1 MNGTTTPR
9 QKLSGVEESD
19 IVDSKQS
26 VHGGNACEASL
37 DRQSFRRCKLHRAHG
52 CGGNRSLGIAQA
64 VGRRSKKKSRV
75 RSRDGDIEQVNKK
88 EKGGSEDTGSLRQ
101 RVLGRDSESPN
112 RVIRW
117 VCGEPDGQDGQV
129 RDWK

>member
-9 QKLSGVEESD
+9 QKLSAVEESD

-64 VGRRSKKKSRV
+64 VGRRSKKRSRV

-88 EKGGSEDTGSLRQ
+88 NREGLKILG
-101 RVLGRDSESPN
+101 VLGRES
-112 RVIRW
+112 
-117 VCGEPDGQDGQV
+117 
-129 RDWK
+129 

>member
-19 IVDSKQS
+19 IADSMQS
-26 VHGGNACEASL
+26 GHGGAAYEASL

-52 CGGNRSLGIAQA
+52 
-64 VGRRSKKKSRV
+64 VRRKQEPRDSPSSRKKVKKKKKEKKKSRA
-75 RSRDGDIEQVNKK
+75 RNRYRDTEGNR
-88 EKGGSEDTGSLRQ
+88 KGRSEDTGSARQ
-101 RVLGRDSESPN
+101 RFRSPN

-117 VCGEPDGQDGQV
+117 VCGEPDVRMGQV
-129 RDWK
+129 RF